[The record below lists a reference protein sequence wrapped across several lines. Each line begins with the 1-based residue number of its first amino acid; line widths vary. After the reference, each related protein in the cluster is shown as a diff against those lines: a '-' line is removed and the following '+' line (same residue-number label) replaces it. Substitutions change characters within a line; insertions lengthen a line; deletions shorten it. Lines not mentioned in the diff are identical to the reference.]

1 MSKVIACID
10 GTSVTPAVCDG
21 AAWAGLR
28 LDAPLVLLHVLEKAR
43 GDAGTNLSGSIGL
56 GSREALLQ
64 ELASLD
70 EKRARLALEEGRI
83 MLAEARERV
92 LADGVAEPEILQRHG
107 SLVETLAE
115 LEPEM
120 RLVVLGKHDEHLHEH
135 VGSRLETA
143 VRTLHRPILITTSS
157 FSAPTRVM
165 IAFDG
170 SETTRKVV
178 DMVARSPLLRG
189 LPLHLVL
196 VGGDEAR
203 RAALEAARAQL
214 AEAGFEVQTAVLEGE
229 VEQSLCGY
237 RADHDIDLLVMGAY
251 GHSVIRRFLV
261 GSTTTSVVRDAKVT
275 VLLLR

>member
-1 MSKVIACID
+1 MNKVIACID

-21 AAWAGLR
+21 AAWASLR
-28 LDAPLVLLHVLEKAR
+28 LGAPLLLLHVLEKER
-43 GDAGTNLSGSIGL
+43 GDAGANLSGSIGL

-70 EKRARLALEEGRI
+70 ERRARLALEEGRM

-92 LADGVAEPEILQRHG
+92 RADGVAEPETLQRHG

-115 LEPEM
+115 LEPDM

-143 VRTLHRPILITTSS
+143 VRTLHRPILITTPR
-157 FSAPTRVM
+157 FTAPSRVM

-170 SETTRKVV
+170 SGTTRKVV

-189 LPLHLVL
+189 LPLHLVM

-203 RAALEAARAQL
+203 RAALEAAAAQL
-214 AEAGFEVQTAVLEGE
+214 AEAGFDARMALLEGE
-229 VEQSLCGY
+229 VEQALCGY
-237 RADHDIDLLVMGAY
+237 RAEQDIDLLVMGAY

-261 GSTTTSVVRDAKVT
+261 GSTTTSVVRNARVT